1 MITIEGLSK
10 LNEHG
15 SKIIDHLSFEIEKD
29 EIVTIFGPNGCGKS
43 TLLNILSGL
52 DDKYKGSVKI
62 EGKDPKDTN
71 IGFVFQNYNDG
82 LLPWYSVI
90 ENILINNKDRK
101 ARAHANALLKTL
113 GLENRKKDKI
123 YNLSGGQ
130 KQLVSFIRAYIKN
143 PDLLLLD
150 EPCSALDYSTT
161 KKVESIII
169 DLLEKHPITTLCISH
184 DVDEA
189 ILLADRVIVLGP
201 RPTKIKAVIKVDLP
215 RPRHVNMIVSDEFDL
230 LRKKV
235 LSKFKYD

>member
-1 MITIEGLSK
+1 MISIEGLTKS
-10 LNEHG
+10 NEHG
-15 SKIIDHLSFEIEKD
+15 SKIIDHLSFEIQKN
-29 EIVTIFGPNGCGKS
+29 EIVTVFGPNGCGKS

-52 DDKYKGSVKI
+52 DVDYRGKIEI
-62 EGKDPKDTN
+62 EGKKPKDTN

-82 LLPWYSVI
+82 LLPWYNVI
-90 ENILINNKDRK
+90 DNILINDKSRK
-101 ARAHANALLKTL
+101 SRIQANALLKTL
-113 GLENRKKDKI
+113 GLESRKKDKV

-130 KQLVSFIRAYIKN
+130 KQLISFIRAYIKN

-189 ILLADRVIVLGP
+189 ILLADKVIVLSP
-201 RPTKIKAVIKVDLP
+201 RPSTVKAEIKIDLP